1 MVGRFGTALLKPAN
15 GDRDAIPSIG
25 EIGLNHFAPY
35 LLNRVSARWNAD
47 MQEALKPFDLTTAKM
62 RTLAVLSITPG
73 MTANDLALHT
83 ITEQST
89 MSRILDAM
97 EEQGLIES
105 RPRREDLRVREV
117 SLTDEGRRLFAR
129 FWPAMYRRYSDAFDG
144 IGEAEYESFIS
155 VLHKMLHNMSQS

>member
-15 GDRDAIPSIG
+15 ADQDAIPSIG

-47 MQEALKPFDLTTAKM
+47 MLEVLKSFDLTTAKM
-62 RTLAVLSITPG
+62 RTLAVLAITPG

-89 MSRILDAM
+89 MSRTLDAM

-105 RPRREDLRVREV
+105 RPRKEDLRVREV
-117 SLTDEGRRLFAR
+117 YLTEKGRQLFAE
-129 FWPAMYRRYSDAFDG
+129 FWPAMYRRYSDVFNG
-144 IGEAEYESFIS
+144 VSEAEYESFIS
-155 VLHKMLHNMSQS
+155 VLHKMLQNMNPG

>member
-15 GDRDAIPSIG
+15 ADQEAIPSIG

-35 LLNRVSARWNAD
+35 LLNRISARWNAD

-89 MSRILDAM
+89 MSRTLDAM
-97 EEQGLIES
+97 EQQGLIKS
-105 RPRREDLRVREV
+105 RPRKEDLRVREV
-117 SLTDEGRRLFAR
+117 YLTDKGRQLFAA
-129 FWPAMYRRYSDAFDG
+129 FWPAMYRRYSDVFSG
-144 IGEAEYESFIS
+144 ISEAEYESFIS
-155 VLHKMLHNMSQS
+155 VLHKMLQNVNQA

>member
-15 GDRDAIPSIG
+15 ADQDATPSIG

-47 MQEALKPFDLTTAKM
+47 MLEVLKSFDLTTAKM
-62 RTLAVLSITPG
+62 RTLAVLAITPG

-89 MSRILDAM
+89 MSRTLDAM
-97 EEQGLIES
+97 EEQGLIKS
-105 RPRREDLRVREV
+105 RPRKEDLRVREV
-117 SLTDEGRRLFAR
+117 YLTEKGRQLWAE
-129 FWPAMYRRYSDAFDG
+129 FWPSMYRRYSDVFNG
-144 IGEAEYESFIS
+144 VSEAEYESFIS
-155 VLHKMLHNMSQS
+155 VLHKMLQNMG

>member
-15 GDRDAIPSIG
+15 ADQDATPSIG

-35 LLNRVSARWNAD
+35 LINRISARWSAD

-89 MSRILDAM
+89 MSRTLDAM
-97 EEQGLIES
+97 EEQGLIKS
-105 RPRREDLRVREV
+105 RPRKGDLRVREV
-117 SLTDEGRRLFAR
+117 YLTEKGRQLFAE
-129 FWPAMYRRYSDAFDG
+129 FWPVMYKRYSDVFNG
-144 IGEAEYESFIS
+144 VSEAEYEAFIS
-155 VLHKMLHNMSQS
+155 VLHKMLQNVGQG

>member
-15 GDRDAIPSIG
+15 ADQDAIPSIG

-47 MQEALKPFDLTTAKM
+47 MLEVLKSFDLTTAKM
-62 RTLAVLSITPG
+62 RTLAVLAITPG

-89 MSRILDAM
+89 MSRTLDAM
-97 EEQGLIES
+97 EEQGLIKS
-105 RPRREDLRVREV
+105 RPRKEDLRVREV
-117 SLTDEGRRLFAR
+117 YLTEEGRQLFAE
-129 FWPAMYRRYSDAFDG
+129 FWPAMYRRYSDVFNG
-144 IGEAEYESFIS
+144 VSEAEYESFIS
-155 VLHKMLHNMSQS
+155 VLHKMLQNMNQG